1 MSDEDNSEL
10 HLLRRGI
17 QWLTTGIVGL
27 LVGAFGMGMWVAG
40 QQSEIS
46 DLRREDAAIKA
57 RFLELQ
63 NMVASSY
70 GSIRTLEI
78 ANAGM
83 NADLTYI
90 RMSVT
95 EIKDSLKKNFS
106 LNGNK

>member
-1 MSDEDNSEL
+1 MSEEDNSEL

-17 QWLTTGIVGL
+17 QWLTTGIFGL

-46 DLRREDAAIKA
+46 ELKREDTAIKA

-63 NMVASSY
+63 SMVASSY
-70 GSIRTLEI
+70 SSIRTLEI

-90 RMSVT
+90 RASVT
-95 EIKDSLKKNFS
+95 EVKELLRRNLSD
-106 LNGNK
+106 NGNK